1 MTTERTTEAAPPPQ
15 PAVNASPEWAVW
27 TDEQLLDL
35 RLCDL
40 HLQLEGSPLQE
51 RIAQLHRELDERG
64 LRFRPHFWL
73 SDEWFTPDGVPGIAI
88 PFYLAH
94 PRLAKLELNQMLEVE
109 GGDADWCMRILRHE
123 AGHAIEN
130 AFAIRRRPRRQQL
143 FGRSSVPYPDHY
155 SFKPY
160 SKSFVVHLGS
170 WYAQSHP
177 DEDFAETFAIW
188 LTPESQWQQRYAGWP
203 ALKKLTYVDQLMR
216 SLAGQAPRVVVT
228 EEVDPLRRLRKTL
241 RQHYKKKRRH
251 YGVDRPTVYDRD
263 LRRLFS
269 DAPECAG
276 NITALQFLTR
286 IRKPV
291 RRLVAGWTGMYQ
303 YTVDQVFEDLIARC
317 RQLNLR
323 LAVPEEQAKTE
334 FTVLLTVQAMNHLLT
349 GGNRIAL

>member
-1 MTTERTTEAAPPPQ
+1 MTIESAIGTPPPLTPSANA
-15 PAVNASPEWAVW
+15 PAEWASL

-40 HLQLEGSPLQE
+40 HLKLEGSPLEE
-51 RIAQLHRELDERG
+51 RIAQLYRELDERG

-94 PRLAKLELNQMLEVE
+94 SRLAKLELNQMLEVE

-143 FGRSSVPYPDHY
+143 FGKSSVPYPDHY

-216 SLAGQAPRVVVT
+216 SLAGQEPRVVVT

-241 RQHYKKKRRH
+241 
-251 YGVDRPTVYDRD
+251 
-263 LRRLFS
+263 
-269 DAPECAG
+269 
-276 NITALQFLTR
+276 
-286 IRKPV
+286 
-291 RRLVAGWTGMYQ
+291 
-303 YTVDQVFEDLIARC
+303 
-317 RQLNLR
+317 
-323 LAVPEEQAKTE
+323 
-334 FTVLLTVQAMNHLLT
+334 
-349 GGNRIAL
+349 